1 LLSQNTL
8 ENGELK
14 NTWLGGHEEINPM
27 GIWAETK
34 YSLGKGIHILPENQR
49 GGMA

>member
-1 LLSQNTL
+1 MLKNV
-8 ENGELK
+8 ELK
-14 NTWLGGHEEINPM
+14 NTKLGGHEENNPM

-34 YSLGKGIHILPENQR
+34 YSLGKEIHILPENQR